1 MKCII
6 RPDIIK
12 DGYLVRIG
20 DEWVASEE
28 IFQYR
33 WIDNQFQIL
42 FNDEWKNADSV
53 DFTFL

>member
-12 DGYLVRIG
+12 DGYLVSIG
-20 DEWVASEE
+20 DHWVASEE
-28 IFQYR
+28 IFEYR

-42 FNDEWKNADSV
+42 FDDKWNNAESI